1 MSRNTKL
8 MEIECYGLTREDL
21 RDMVESSL
29 TFQTVGYH
37 SVIMGMLSD
46 AQDAMLNGNNE
57 LARQLINQA
66 KWVLLTYREKP

>member
-57 LARQLINQA
+57 WARQLINQA

>member
-1 MSRNTKL
+1 MSRNTKQ
-8 MEIECYGLTREDL
+8 MEINCYGLTREDL
-21 RDMVESSL
+21 QESVESSL

-57 LARQLINQA
+57 WARQLINQA